1 VISWSP
7 QSEVTGLDPGVVHVW
22 RLALDDSR
30 HEIAS
35 ARAVLSADEAQRADR
50 FLFDKDR
57 RRFVACRSA
66 LRVLLGRYLHVGP
79 GSIEFRYNPF
89 GKPELAGAPPLPL
102 RFNVSH
108 SESWA
113 LIAVTV
119 QHRVGVDVER
129 LRPIENIDSLARL
142 CLSDRELADYRRLPT
157 DQRMPAFFQAW
168 TRKEA
173 FIKAC
178 GVGLSRPL
186 HDCEVTFA
194 PGEPARLLR
203 VAGDGTPPADWSLSA
218 IETAA
223 GYVGAVAVDVA
234 QVRIEYYELRG

>member
-7 QSEVTGLDPGVVHVW
+7 QSQVTGLDPAVVHLW
-22 RLALDDSR
+22 RLSLDDSP
-30 HEIAS
+30 HETAS
-35 ARAVLSADEAQRADR
+35 ALGILSSDEAKRAAR

-57 RRFVACRSA
+57 RRFVLCRST
-66 LRVLLGRYLHVGP
+66 LRVLLGRYLNAGP
-79 GSIEFRYNPF
+79 ESLQFRYNPF
-89 GKPELAGAPPLPL
+89 GKPELAGPHNLPL

-119 QHRVGVDVER
+119 QHRIGVDLER

-142 CLSDRELADYRRLPT
+142 CLSDHELTEYRGLPT
-157 DQRMPAFFQAW
+157 DQRSLAFFQAW

-173 FIKAC
+173 FFKAC
-178 GVGLSRPL
+178 GAGLSRPL
-186 HDCEVTFA
+186 HDCEVTFV

-203 VAGDGTPPADWSLSA
+203 VADDETPAAGWSLTA
-218 IETAA
+218 LEPAA
-223 GYVGAVAVDVA
+223 GYVGAVAVDDA
-234 QVRIEYYELRG
+234 HVRIEHYELR